1 MALAAAAAALHARGT
16 TVTLAA
22 EAAAAVHVMH
32 VDGLGRTTGCLHAS
46 MQ

>member
-1 MALAAAAAALHARGT
+1 MALSGAAAALHARGT

-22 EAAAAVHVMH
+22 EAAAVPVMH